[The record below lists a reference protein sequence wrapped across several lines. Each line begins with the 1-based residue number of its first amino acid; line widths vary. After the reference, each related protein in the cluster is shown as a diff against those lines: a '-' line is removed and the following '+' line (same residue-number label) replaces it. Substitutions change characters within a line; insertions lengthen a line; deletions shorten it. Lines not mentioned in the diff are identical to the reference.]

1 VVRGW
6 PRRSALVARQGL
18 SSERA
23 VPSYP
28 AALTL
33 AETAPNAARDAT
45 GECELEA
52 LAPDGA
58 PATDGLGGL
67 GRLAAIGE
75 PLDGRE
81 LGTQRVVLPPLVGA
95 VLGQVM
101 IVGGLLAAMAIQRLI
116 DLRVLLIP
124 SDLTTE
130 AIDTGS
136 RTPGSRG
143 R

>member
-1 VVRGW
+1 
-6 PRRSALVARQGL
+6 
-18 SSERA
+18 
-23 VPSYP
+23 
-28 AALTL
+28 
-33 AETAPNAARDAT
+33 
-45 GECELEA
+45 
-52 LAPDGA
+52 
-58 PATDGLGGL
+58 
-67 GRLAAIGE
+67 
-75 PLDGRE
+75 
-81 LGTQRVVLPPLVGA
+81 VLPPLVGA